1 MIKISLKLVRSC
13 KMRHVE
19 PSGML
24 QQSSP
29 SFLHHFGPFG
39 LFELVFKMLDLDITN
54 HVLSLV
60 MVCHVP

>member
-1 MIKISLKLVRSC
+1 
-13 KMRHVE
+13 MRHVE